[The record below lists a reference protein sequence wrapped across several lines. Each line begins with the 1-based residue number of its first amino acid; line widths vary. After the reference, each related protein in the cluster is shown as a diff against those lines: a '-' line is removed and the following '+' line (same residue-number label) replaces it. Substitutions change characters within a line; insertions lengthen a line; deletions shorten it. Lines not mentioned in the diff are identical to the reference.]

1 MSNLRQD
8 SADNPTQ
15 NADLIKRVW
24 HKLLRPSLASSAAF
38 LALGLGAQVP
48 APTAVPAAAPT
59 NPSTVVPNS
68 VREAKD
74 ARAAKDYDPT
84 RSREVRVETR
94 ADNLRALLWEVKSPQ
109 GNIVYLFGTIHVGK
123 PSFYPLP
130 TSTQLALRQSAKI
143 VVEADVTDQSD
154 ATELEKLMQYPAGKT
169 LESALPESLLARLRL
184 QLEKRRI
191 PYAAMRSM
199 KPVII
204 GGMIPIVDYMR
215 LGYDMKHGL
224 DLWLI
229 EYAKREQKPLLQL
242 ESQLGQLQLM
252 SNMPDALQEAFLDN
266 ALRTIEQDRTAEAV
280 TGIVNAWQLGDPVL
294 LQDLVGQA
302 SEGMRLTERLDDYL
316 LHARHPGMLKKIESY
331 LASGEIHFVAVGS
344 LHLVGPRGL
353 VALLRQKGY
362 VVKQL

>member
-1 MSNLRQD
+1 MSSLRQD
-8 SADNPTQ
+8 AAHNPSR
-15 NADLIKRVW
+15 NPDLFAWVCGTPARV
-24 HKLLRPSLASSAAF
+24 F
-38 LALGLGAQVP
+38 LAAGTAVVALSLGAQSP
-48 APTAVPAAAPT
+48 APAPVPMPPAATASSPE
-59 NPSTVVPNS
+59 
-68 VREAKD
+68 RGAAEA
-74 ARAAKDYDPT
+74 RVAKDYDPT
-84 RSREVRVETR
+84 LSREVRVETR
-94 ADNLRALLWEVKSPQ
+94 SDNLRALLWEVKSPQ

-154 ATELEKLMQYPAGKT
+154 AAELEKLMQYPAGKT
-169 LESALPESLLARLRL
+169 LDSVLPESLLTRLKL

-191 PYAAMRSM
+191 SYAAMRSM

-215 LGYDMKHGL
+215 LGYDMKYGL

-229 EYAKREQKPLLQL
+229 EHAKREKKPLLQL

-280 TGIVNAWQLGDPVL
+280 TGIVNAWQSGDPVL
-294 LQDLVGQA
+294 LQDLVSQA
-302 SEGMRLTERLDDYL
+302 SQGMRLTERLDDYL
-316 LHARHPGMLKKIESY
+316 LHARHPDMLKKIESY

-362 VVKQL
+362 AIKQL